1 MFGNWGEMRSCCSQL
16 DGGGWSRVERRKC
29 KRAHSCCQRESAQI
43 LCNKK
48 QEKTHI
54 WNRTFRSD
62 ENEFHSASGLQAC
75 PNCPKRCPRTP
86 HWGRGSKGSNYGGGF
101 VQVRIV
107 GRGELAGW
115 GKCLNPRNWI
125 RHRSIMTG
133 SRRNSAGIMIGIG
146 KGFDT
151 EVPKN
156 WWYKRRI

>member
-1 MFGNWGEMRSCCSQL
+1 MEEGGRGLRGGSVKEHTAVVSRNLLRFCATRSKKKLTFETGHSVLMRMNF
-16 DGGGWSRVERRKC
+16 
-29 KRAHSCCQRESAQI
+29 SAP
-43 LCNKK
+43 
-48 QEKTHI
+48 
-54 WNRTFRSD
+54 
-62 ENEFHSASGLQAC
+62 QAC
-75 PNCPKRCPRTP
+75 KHAPIAQKDALCPRTP

-151 EVPKN
+151 EVPK
-156 WWYKRRI
+156 KLMV